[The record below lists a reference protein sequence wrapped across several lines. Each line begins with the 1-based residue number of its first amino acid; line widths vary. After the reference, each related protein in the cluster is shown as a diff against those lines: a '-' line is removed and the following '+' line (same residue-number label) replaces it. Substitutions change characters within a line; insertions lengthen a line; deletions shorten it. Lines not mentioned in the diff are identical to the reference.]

1 MRFGEYDKKMSEEEK
16 DLLYN
21 LGIMD
26 KCEELNNSNFTEI
39 ACFCHIHTDKLFLSF
54 AALKDKGLI
63 DYKEA
68 SKTIKNVRFTEQG
81 RYVLK
86 DMKLFQTQNQGFIK
100 KQTLNDAIKIVKQG
114 GV

>member
-1 MRFGEYDKKMSEEEK
+1 MKMSEEEK

-39 ACFCHIHTDKLFLSF
+39 ACFCHIHTDKVFLSF

-63 DYKEA
+63 DYKET
-68 SKTIKNVRFTEQG
+68 SKTIKNVRITKQG
-81 RYVLK
+81 RCVLEENRISK
-86 DMKLFQTQNQGFIK
+86 
-100 KQTLNDAIKIVKQG
+100 
-114 GV
+114 

>member
-1 MRFGEYDKKMSEEEK
+1 MTFGEYDKKMSEEEK

-39 ACFCHIHTDKLFLSF
+39 ACFCHIHTDKVFLSF

-86 DMKLFQTQNQGFIK
+86 DMKLF
-100 KQTLNDAIKIVKQG
+100 
-114 GV
+114 

>member
-1 MRFGEYDKKMSEEEK
+1 MKMSEEEK

-26 KCEELNNSNFTEI
+26 KSGDLNNSDFTEI
-39 ACFCHIHTDKLFLSF
+39 ACFCHIHTDKVFLSF

-81 RYVLK
+81 RCVLE
-86 DMKLFQTQNQGFIK
+86 DMKRF
-100 KQTLNDAIKIVKQG
+100 
-114 GV
+114 